1 MAFTHRVGRKYVTNA
16 GTVSDVTSIYT
27 GSSEYALETSVTTA
41 TEPTFVCN
49 IDISEVVS
57 LMFHSNKDVTLKFN
71 DDGTPTDT
79 IALTADVMV
88 IWTEDDEAAIPLSA
102 DVTSLDIANASGSTA
117 VVKIRVLHEGT
128 L

>member
-1 MAFTHRVGRKYVTNA
+1 MALTHRVGRRYSTNV

-27 GSSEYALETSVTTA
+27 GSAEYALDTTVTTG

-49 IDISEVVS
+49 IDTSEVVS
-57 LMFHSNKDVTLKFN
+57 LMFHSNKAVTLKFN
-71 DDGTPTDT
+71 DDGSPTDT
-79 IALTADVMV
+79 IELVADVML
-88 IWTEDDEAAIPLSA
+88 IWTTDDEAAIPLSA

-117 VVKIRVLHEGT
+117 TVKIRVLHEGS